1 MDGLAHV
8 HPFWG
13 PLTAF
18 LYSWIMILL
27 LRPTA
32 FAAGCLSISSY
43 TVYPILNA
51 LDLRLCS
58 VESEEMVVKI
68 VAILYLGIYMFL
80 NNKFHCNKCLIGI
93 EILKVIIMALNST
106 SVDWTIRIG
115 NTLTVGKLVAIAIL
129 VGCGIYQLYLGI
141 IIE

>member
-1 MDGLAHV
+1 MHKNVGSLSYAELGTLVPKSGAEYAYFMDGLAYI

-27 LRPTA
+27 LRPTS

-68 VAILYLGIYMFL
+68 
-80 NNKFHCNKCLIGI
+80 
-93 EILKVIIMALNST
+93 
-106 SVDWTIRIG
+106 
-115 NTLTVGKLVAIAIL
+115 
-129 VGCGIYQLYLGI
+129 
-141 IIE
+141 

>member
-1 MDGLAHV
+1 MDGLAYI

-27 LRPTA
+27 LRPTS

-68 VAILYLGIYMFL
+68 VAIIYLGMFL
-80 NNKFHCNKCLIGI
+80 YQSLLYKCLMKFGK
-93 EILKVIIMALNST
+93 LTVIIMALNST

-115 NTLTVGKLVAIAIL
+115 NTFTVGKLLAIGIL

-141 IIE
+141 I